1 MNFVEAVVD
10 KLRDALELM
19 KKLESSWE
27 HLQYNSDTLKDDIE
41 DACSDQIA
49 VVGQRKNRLCF
60 EVDLLVSEPKRRIQ
74 SDLAKLNHYQSS
86 LRSLFQLY
94 NAGKLNDE
102 NAFSCLQVF
111 ELPNVTIEVP
121 QLLFAKTGQ
130 EELEKAARGFG
141 CAKLHPPSA
150 LGDFVASETSLF
162 SGECLKDSESNETWL
177 LCDMRPTAP
186 CQQKHCDRGISVLPP
201 DNYSGEDEMVA
212 ASLPKSLSATSS
224 SIEAVSVDEDE
235 PAGTF
240 HKLVEDHSKR
250 NHMMDL
256 EQDQSSWLLP
266 NHGYSGKNE
275 LRQTKTFCETKTS
288 DIKNEVANWPLIP
301 KDCVTCED
309 DLVMS
314 KTSNGNSEWLITSKA
329 KPMPTSCSYTT
340 TIREMFK
347 PYFDHGNDS
356 IWIANAL

>member
-177 LCDMRPTAP
+177 LCDM
-186 CQQKHCDRGISVLPP
+186 